1 MATGSRDRKA
11 VKVAFSSF
19 AGIAVPNFA
28 EQAAGGIFGIA
39 VPS

>member
-1 MATGSRDRKA
+1 MTTSSRDRKA
-11 VKVAFSSF
+11 AEVAFSSF

-28 EQAAGGIFGIA
+28 EQAAGGISVIA